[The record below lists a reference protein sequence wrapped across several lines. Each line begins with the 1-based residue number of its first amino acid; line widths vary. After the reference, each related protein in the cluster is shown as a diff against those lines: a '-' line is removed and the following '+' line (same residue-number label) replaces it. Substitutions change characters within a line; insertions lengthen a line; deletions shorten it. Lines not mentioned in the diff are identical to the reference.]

1 MFGLLLDQLP
11 EGKSYT
17 NSLSDDPIKAAVQRE
32 NIAYD
37 LLFNK
42 VSQVNSNGLKR
53 AFLQMFGSGSSSS
66 SSSSSSSNSTNPLLQ
81 TNKIMGQA
89 QIQPVYNETKPKP
102 KQSTLDS
109 MFFDTMKVNVFKES
123 TKKKSSKKES
133 LVGSIESLTV

>member
-17 NSLSDDPIKAAVQRE
+17 TSLSTDPIKASVQRE

-53 AFLQMFGSGSSSS
+53 AFLQMFGSGNGSGNGSTSGSSSL
-66 SSSSSSSNSTNPLLQ
+66 TNPSVQ
-81 TNKIMGQA
+81 QSRPMSQM
-89 QIQPVYNETKPKP
+89 QPVYTENKPKP

-133 LVGSIESLTV
+133 VVGSIESLMV

>member
-17 NSLSDDPIKAAVQRE
+17 NSLSTDPIKAAVQRE

-53 AFLQMFGSGSSSS
+53 AFLQMFGSGNTSSSS
-66 SSSSSSSNSTNPLLQ
+66 SSSSSVNPLIQ
-81 TNKIMGQA
+81 ANKIMGQV
-89 QIQPVYNETKPKP
+89 QIQPVYTENKPKP

-109 MFFDTMKVNVFKES
+109 MFFDTMKINVFKES

-133 LVGSIESLTV
+133 VVGSIESLMV